1 MIPNNKKVRET
12 MRKYGCTPSLLASFL
27 GKSESYIYYI
37 LRNDMS
43 EEKCAELICLI
54 AERCKTGA
62 YASPK
67 NAGKRISN
75 RLAGENT
82 KRVLNEIKELGL
94 SRWKAAYFIGFSE
107 GTLYRKLRFEL
118 SESEA
123 NEIIEKLHE
132 GAKKY
137 D

>member
-1 MIPNNKKVRET
+1 
-12 MRKYGCTPSLLASFL
+12 MRKYGCTPSMLASFL
-27 GKSESYIYYI
+27 GKSEAYIYYI

-54 AERCKTGA
+54 VERCKTGA
-62 YASPK
+62 YTSPK
-67 NAGKRISN
+67 KAGKQ
-75 RLAGENT
+75 LAGENT
-82 KRVLNEIKELGL
+82 KRVLTEIKELGL
-94 SRWKAAYFIGFSE
+94 SRWQAAYFIGISE